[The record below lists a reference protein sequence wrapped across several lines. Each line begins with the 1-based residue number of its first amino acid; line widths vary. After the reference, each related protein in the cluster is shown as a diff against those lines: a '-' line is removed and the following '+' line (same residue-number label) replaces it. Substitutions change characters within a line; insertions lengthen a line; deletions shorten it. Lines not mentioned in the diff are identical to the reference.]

1 MDFFRVIQEDSPS
14 GQPSIELFGVTIM
27 EPMVTLTDFWITAV
41 ALFAFWKLRQWNQ
54 AGAMHAYMRGYFLLM
69 GIATFFGGL
78 LGHAFQHVIGLEW
91 KLPGWLISMLAVSAI
106 ERATIMYV
114 HPLIPFRFAK
124 FLEVAN
130 ILELIIF
137 AVITFTT
144 LNFFYIK
151 VHSAYGLGLIVL
163 PLHAYAWWK
172 TRNHG
177 SRIMSLSVCFT
188 SIAAITYTT
197 EIGLHTWF
205 NHLDV
210 SHTVMAISLYFFYR
224 GTLHLGQQVEWP
236 GATKART
243 TTNTLIVSTI
253 IMGSLLS
260 SAIAQQST
268 LDLTQ
273 DQSAFVAFHL
283 ERTDKAYLEASYNP
297 ASRRTDYEF
306 GASLQL
312 EDTTGMVVPDDVHAT
327 IHTAYYDGYG
337 DYKTRLVV
345 IISGVNVEEALA
357 NHRPANRPLTKQE
370 LTSHPL
376 TLVHDSIQTSKQ
388 WSHIND
394 SDKGLTGLAFYVIDK
409 ELQAITERNTTPVT
423 LTFGPYRMILQGK
436 DPRVM
441 QDLYKTRYP
450 SGL

>member
-54 AGAMHAYMRGYFLLM
+54 PGAMHAYMRWYFLLM

-78 LGHAFQHVIGLEW
+78 LGHAFQHMIGLEW

-114 HPLIPFRFAK
+114 HPLIPPRFAK

-144 LNFFYIK
+144 LDFFYIK

-172 TRNHG
+172 TRNQG
-177 SRIMSLSVCFT
+177 SRIIALSVCFA

-197 EIGLHTWF
+197 KIGLHTWF

-236 GATKART
+236 GGGHQAEIGTSPLGR
-243 TTNTLIVSTI
+243 S
-253 IMGSLLS
+253 
-260 SAIAQQST
+260 
-268 LDLTQ
+268 
-273 DQSAFVAFHL
+273 QSA
-283 ERTDKAYLEASYNP
+283 RPSAS
-297 ASRRTDYEF
+297 
-306 GASLQL
+306 
-312 EDTTGMVVPDDVHAT
+312 
-327 IHTAYYDGYG
+327 
-337 DYKTRLVV
+337 
-345 IISGVNVEEALA
+345 
-357 NHRPANRPLTKQE
+357 
-370 LTSHPL
+370 
-376 TLVHDSIQTSKQ
+376 
-388 WSHIND
+388 
-394 SDKGLTGLAFYVIDK
+394 
-409 ELQAITERNTTPVT
+409 
-423 LTFGPYRMILQGK
+423 
-436 DPRVM
+436 
-441 QDLYKTRYP
+441 
-450 SGL
+450 

>member
-14 GQPSIELFGVTIM
+14 GQPSIELFGLTIM
-27 EPMVTLTDFWITAV
+27 EPMVTLTDFWITGV
-41 ALFAFWKLRQWNQ
+41 ALFAFWKLRNWNQ
-54 AGAMHAYMRGYFLLM
+54 PGAMHAYMRWYFLLM

-106 ERATIMYV
+106 ERSTIQYV
-114 HPLIPFRFAK
+114 HPLIPSRFAK
-124 FLEVAN
+124 LLEVAN

-144 LNFFYIK
+144 LDFFYIK

-172 TRNHG
+172 TRNQG
-177 SRIMSLSVCFT
+177 SRIIALSVCFA

-197 EIGLHTWF
+197 KIGLHTWF

-236 GATKART
+236 GSHTVRTNITK
-243 TTNTLIVSTI
+243 TLTVSTI
-253 IMGSLLS
+253 IAGSLVS
-260 SAIAQQST
+260 PAMAQQSK

-273 DQSAFVAFHL
+273 DQSAFVEFHL
-283 ERTDKAYLEASYNP
+283 EQTDRAYLDATYNA
-297 ASRRTDYEF
+297 ASRRTEYEF
-306 GASLQL
+306 GATLQL
-312 EDTTGMVVPDDVHAT
+312 EDTTGQALPLDAHVT
-327 IHTAYYDGYG
+327 IHTAYYDGYS

-345 IISGVNVEEALA
+345 IISGVNVDEALA
-357 NHRPANRPLTKQE
+357 SRPLTKQE

-376 TLVHDSIQTSKQ
+376 ILAHDSIQTSKQ
-388 WSHIND
+388 WSHIKD
-394 SDKGLTGLAFYVIDK
+394 SVKGLTGLSFYVIDK
-409 ELQAITERNTTPVT
+409 ELQAFTDRNTNPVT
-423 LTFGPYRMILQGK
+423 LTFGSYRMTIQGK
-436 DPRVM
+436 DPRVL